1 MGTEIERK
9 FLVTG
14 ETWRSAPGTHY
25 TQGYL
30 SRDPN
35 RTVRVRIA
43 GDHAWLTIKGRTTG
57 ATRAEF
63 EYEIPMSD
71 AHDLL
76 RLCDHPIIDKIRH
89 TITHDG
95 HLWEVDE
102 FLGENEGLIIAEI
115 ELDSENEPFTHPPW
129 LGQEVTADPRYYNA
143 NLSQH
148 PFTKWK

>member
-14 ETWRSAPGTHY
+14 ETWRSAPGTRT

-63 EYEIPMSD
+63 EYEIPLDD
-71 AHDLL
+71 ARALL
-76 RLCDHPIIDKIRH
+76 ALCDTPIIDKIRRK
-89 TITHDG
+89 ISHDG

-102 FLGENEGLIIAEI
+102 FIGENQGLIIAEI
-115 ELDSENEPFTHPPW
+115 ELDSESQPFTRPPW
-129 LGQEVTADPRYYNA
+129 LGLEVTGDARYYNA
-143 NLSQH
+143 NLCQN
-148 PFTKWK
+148 PFSNWN